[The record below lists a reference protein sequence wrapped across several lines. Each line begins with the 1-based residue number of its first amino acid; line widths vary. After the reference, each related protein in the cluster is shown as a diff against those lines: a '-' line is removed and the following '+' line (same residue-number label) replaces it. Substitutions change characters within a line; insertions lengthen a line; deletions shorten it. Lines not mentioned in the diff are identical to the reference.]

1 MLGEL
6 AGRSRAVLAVAV
18 GEDGEAGRHVDVH
31 LGCVRALEVLVVVVA
46 AHRGTDVRGQPVDR
60 QVGEDLV
67 ASESRLDLAAAVA
80 EGAEEVDDP
89 GCEPRRRVGEPVG
102 NGLRLRRLHPRV
114 RDVFCAFARARL
126 EELAQRRRPRFR
138 RRAQV
143 EGAQIDADQ
152 VLGMPSAELNR
163 HTRADVAA
171 VSAESC
177 VAETIPH
184 QPTPHVGDRPFEHRR
199 GHRVGEAVA
208 GQRGDDDVESVFGA
222 PAVGQRV
229 GQERQEVEMLE
240 ERAREAMGEDDRKRS
255 RPRSRARG

>member
-1 MLGEL
+1 
-6 AGRSRAVLAVAV
+6 
-18 GEDGEAGRHVDVH
+18 
-31 LGCVRALEVLVVVVA
+31 
-46 AHRGTDVRGQPVDR
+46 
-60 QVGEDLV
+60 
-67 ASESRLDLAAAVA
+67 
-80 EGAEEVDDP
+80 
-89 GCEPRRRVGEPVG
+89 
-102 NGLRLRRLHPRV
+102 
-114 RDVFCAFARARL
+114 
-126 EELAQRRRPRFR
+126 
-138 RRAQV
+138 
-143 EGAQIDADQ
+143 
-152 VLGMPSAELNR
+152 MPSAENR

-240 ERAREAMGEDDRKRS
+240 ERAREAMGEDDRKRG
-255 RPRSRARG
+255 RPVPALVDEMHPQPVDPGEMVRQTVELALLPAPIELVGPGGQQRAKLAGIDA